1 MLPGLLQ
8 YGGDMLSYHVNS
20 VMSRPDMLQGV
31 AEKISKYMTGAE
43 TEGEAGRRTKT
54 TVTHITYYLVNMK
67 TRVGNDISLQYY
79 L

>member
-43 TEGEAGRRTKT
+43 AEGEGGRRTKT
-54 TVTHITYYLVNMK
+54 TVTHIA
-67 TRVGNDISLQYY
+67 
-79 L
+79 